1 MPNQT
6 KIVIRKSDL
15 YPRPRPRCSLR
26 SILFLILASLLLVD
40 LLDQLRALG
49 FVSLRRRVHHDF
61 PLAHEL
67 GLMFVILKPISHL
80 FRLALLQILD
90 ILINSISSLN
100 DNSVGLLLLTVTV
113 NAAKGLQ
120 LRRVLPLVVDDDEAV
135 GAGEVETF
143 LADAR

>member
-1 MPNQT
+1 
-6 KIVIRKSDL
+6 
-15 YPRPRPRCSLR
+15 
-26 SILFLILASLLLVD
+26 
-40 LLDQLRALG
+40 
-49 FVSLRRRVHHDF
+49 
-61 PLAHEL
+61 
-67 GLMFVILKPISHL
+67 MFVILKPISHL